1 MNVTGKILVI
11 LNLIF
16 AVVVGGFLVVDF
28 ATRSNW
34 HEKYKAQVAETLIA
48 QRNTEIMPTTFS
60 RLQEANKR
68 LVQERETARQEV
80 VDLQTVIRA
89 KDDAHTVDVQAANK
103 RADDA
108 DLTAKIALA
117 EKERLNKEHQALLI
131 VIAQRD
137 KRIVEQQADI
147 VKFRSHAVAEE
158 SARKATQDR
167 LDQSLTRNAELEKT
181 IVKMTTGGT
190 GGDLAA
196 IEKGKANP
204 PAVYVEGKIDSIHPQ
219 DKGLVQLSV
228 GSDKG
233 LKQNQTLEV
242 FRIEPDALYL
252 GLIRIVDVSPHTAV
266 GRLEPIGTARR
277 APLRV
282 GDIVASTLTRN

>member
-11 LNLIF
+11 LNLVF

-34 HEKYKAQVAETLIA
+34 RDAFFKARDELQVAEANWKT
-48 QRNTEIMPTTFS
+48 MPQTASNAFS
-60 RLQEANKR
+60 ENKQ
-68 LVQERETARQEV
+68 LTAERDTAREALV
-80 VDLQTVIRA
+80 VEQA
-89 KDDAHTVDVQAANK
+89 KRVEKEHEHKVALDAATK
-103 RADDA
+103 RATDA
-108 DLTAKIALA
+108 DLSMQVALA
-117 EKERLNKEHQALLI
+117 EKERLNKEHQALLV

-147 VKFRSHAVAEE
+147 VKYRNHGVAEE

-167 LDQSLTRNAELEKT
+167 LDQSLTRVAELEKEL
-181 IVKMTTGGT
+181 VKRASGVA
-190 GGDLAA
+190 GDALP
-196 IEKGKANP
+196 EKGRANP
-204 PAVYVEGKIDSIHPQ
+204 PSVYVKGEIEAIHAQ
-219 DKGLVQLSV
+219 DTGLVQLNV

-242 FRIEPDALYL
+242 YRTDPQPLYL

-266 GRLEPIGTARR
+266 GRLERIGSGSRTA
-277 APLRV
+277 LRV
-282 GDIVASTLTRN
+282 GDTVASTLSRN